1 MFINIVPF
9 SRYLK
14 EIGLGA
20 NLIAPFRDQISKKLW
35 LHIST
40 RFENLLLNIAFQ
52 NLFAFLGIDD
62 NFI

>member
-1 MFINIVPF
+1 MFIIIVPF

-20 NLIAPFRDQISKKLW
+20 NLIAPLRDQISKKLW

-40 RFENLLLNIAFQ
+40 HFENLLLNIAFQ